1 MSPPEVKPPDLGYER
16 TRMAADRTLM
26 AWVRT
31 SVSMISFGFTIFK
44 FFQYLR
50 SDAITLQASTQGT
63 RHLGLILVLLGTGL
77 LGMAILE
84 YIAYQWKLSRWMK
97 QKFPLSTALI
107 AALLISV
114 LGILAVINLAFNIGP
129 L

>member
-44 FFQYLR
+44 FFQYLH

-63 RHLGLILVLLGTGL
+63 RHLGLVLVLLGTAL

-84 YIAYQWKLSRWMK
+84 YIAYQWRLSRWMK